1 MKLLLLLLLCL
12 EALGSSSSSNNNS
25 NSNSKC
31 TNYWQRVK
39 QWSRYSLKC
48 DDSSCEEESKHPHAY
63 VGHDHFSF
71 GGEKRRATFGAEV
84 AGTVKKTS
92 EKNQIF
98 RGKRTLF
105 RRNMS

>member
-12 EALGSSSSSNNNS
+12 EALGSSSSNNNN

-48 DDSSCEEESKHPHAY
+48 DDSSCEEEAKHPHAY

-71 GGEKRRATFGAEV
+71 GGERRRATFRAEV

-105 RRNMS
+105 RRNMP